1 LKFANTPVLKSD
13 SADEQLM
20 LAYKNGDAE
29 AFEIVFE
36 RHRGWLLRTLRGRVR
51 AAGFSS
57 EDIAEDVAQETWLTI
72 IRTSADYE
80 ATAKFTTWLFH
91 IAQQR
96 LVDQLRKLG
105 VVEAHFSEPLNDE
118 SDGVWAIQA
127 EGVTDISF
135 DPANIVEHRALLS
148 KFGVALA
155 CLPAQQSE
163 VFMLVAEGGMS
174 VPEVASSLGLALE
187 TVKSRLRYARARL
200 ASTLEEMR
208 A

>member
-1 LKFANTPVLKSD
+1 LKFANSPVLKSD

>member
-1 LKFANTPVLKSD
+1 
-13 SADEQLM
+13 M
-20 LAYKNGDAE
+20 LAYAKGDVD

-36 RHRGWLLRTLRGRVR
+36 RHRGWLLRSLRGRVR
-51 AAGFSS
+51 AAGLSS
-57 EDIAEDVAQETWLTI
+57 EEIAEDIAQETWLTI

-80 ATAKFTTWLFH
+80 ASAKFTTWLFK

-96 LVDQLRKLG
+96 CIDQFRKLA
-105 VVEAHFSEPLNDE
+105 VVESKVESGADRFESYSELL
-118 SDGVWAIQA
+118 V

-135 DPANIVEHRALLS
+135 DPANIVEQRSMLATFS
-148 KFGVALA
+148 DALA
-155 CLPAQQSE
+155 ELPVQQSE

-174 VPEVASSLGLALE
+174 LPEVASSLGVALE

>member
-1 LKFANTPVLKSD
+1 
-13 SADEQLM
+13 M
-20 LAYKNGDAE
+20 LAYARGDAD

-51 AAGFSS
+51 AAGFNS
-57 EDIAEDVAQETWLTI
+57 EDIAEDIAQETWLTI
-72 IRTSADYE
+72 IRTSSDYE
-80 ATAKFTTWLFH
+80 ASAKFTTWLFR

-105 VVEAHFSEPLNDE
+105 VVGANFVDLGVNESESTSSLFF
-118 SDGVWAIQA
+118 

-135 DPANIVEHRALLS
+135 DPSNIVEHRALLS

-155 CLPAQQSE
+155 ALPAQQSE

-174 VPEVASSLGLALE
+174 VPEVANSLGLALE